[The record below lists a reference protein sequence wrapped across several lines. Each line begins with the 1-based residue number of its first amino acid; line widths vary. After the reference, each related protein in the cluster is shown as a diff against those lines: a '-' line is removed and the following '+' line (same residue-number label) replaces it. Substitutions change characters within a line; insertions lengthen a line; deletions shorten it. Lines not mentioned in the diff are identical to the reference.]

1 MMQTKPS
8 TACHT
13 THWVYCP
20 VCSGKTR
27 IKVYENTVLLW
38 FPLYCPKCR
47 KETMINVVN
56 MKMTQCLEPDAYHA
70 ESRLPTPKSALFLPK
85 A

>member
-1 MMQTKPS
+1 MVNDIIGNETY
-8 TACHT
+8 
-13 THWVYCP
+13 WVRCP

-56 MKMTQCLEPDAYHA
+56 MKMTQCLEPDA
-70 ESRLPTPKSALFLPK
+70 
-85 A
+85 